1 MTRNFFFPTE
11 RLLLLLFFFH
21 KLCHYNN
28 IVVYSLIIL
37 CTYTCARGV
46 KLVFEQ
52 AGAGVKIEIPL
63 KTYIIYQSS
72 GCRRT
77 KNAYITTI
85 HGRCKNG
92 NQPYLEAEHI
102 SIALHNNMFS
112 FASHFV
118 RNNTLRCRICH
129 TIIILVE

>member
-1 MTRNFFFPTE
+1 MTRNFFSPPNYYCCCY
-11 RLLLLLFFFH
+11 FFFH

-112 FASHFV
+112 FAS
-118 RNNTLRCRICH
+118 R
-129 TIIILVE
+129 TIFRQDKSCPWDGG